1 MIKYKNNIYI
11 FYKWHIVAEKFALK
25 EVAKV
30 AEISERVVIKKAVM
44 SLTNLQKIEG
54 LQMLMK
60 KKRNRVTVLE

>member
-44 SLTNLQKIEG
+44 SLTNLQK
-54 LQMLMK
+54 M
-60 KKRNRVTVLE
+60 